1 MKSLVGFATL
11 SSALIFTLAGCASS
25 ADTSDEIT
33 SEAVSDVALVD
44 KATPVDDAYTYFK
57 ITADLRKCASPM
69 CGGWFLSRLNQ
80 PTTQCHDGQ
89 WATSCYTPVL
99 DWSQVN
105 LVDAQKARLL
115 DACNKSALS
124 TGVYAIVRG
133 KFARTNS
140 TPSRKLGRFVLSE
153 AWVAEGDALSDGQF
167 VRVKDNGLACFVAPC
182 PSLTETMLNM
192 TTVGNIAEVDW
203 TTSGLSAVQIEEC
216 TQDLFTPD
224 GLVMAGYRYRFTENG
239 NTADGRTVTAAYQR
253 LVAP

>member
-1 MKSLVGFATL
+1 
-11 SSALIFTLAGCASS
+11 LIFTLAGCSSS
-25 ADTSDEIT
+25 ADIPDELT
-33 SEAVSDVALVD
+33 GESVNDVALVD
-44 KATPVDDAYTYFK
+44 KTIPVDDAYTYFK

-89 WATSCYTPVL
+89 WAASCYTPVL
-99 DWSQVN
+99 DWSKVN
-105 LVDAQKARLL
+105 LSDVQHAQLL

-140 TPSRKLGRFVLSE
+140 TPSPKLGRFVLSE

-192 TTVGNIAEVDW
+192 TTVADIAEVDW
-203 TTSGLSAVQIEEC
+203 TTSGLSDVQIEEC
-216 TQDLFTPD
+216 SQDMFTPD
-224 GLVMAGYRYRFTENG
+224 GLVIAGSRYSFTENS